1 MEPTQIATI
10 VVGQLRDILEQ
21 QMRNRPRTL
30 QTALGPSEIGTACD
44 RCLAHMFAST
54 PRADDAEGAPVPWLP
69 ELGTAV
75 HNMFDQLLTAHM
87 LDRMGAGGPDFGAEW
102 APESKNT
109 VGVVD
114 GVPISGSTDVFHK
127 PTGTVIDY
135 KVVGTTTLRKVRR
148 DGSGASLTYQRQ
160 AQLYGRGWAN
170 LGYSVRAVAI
180 WFVPRNGHT
189 LRDGR
194 LFTAPYDEQV
204 AIDTLDR
211 ATRISRAVKAT
222 PLEVLLQGLPPHTGD
237 EFTCDQFTA
246 YPGDTTYPD
255 ASPDP
260 SVLAGLHPAA
270 G

>member
-44 RCLAHMFAST
+44 RCLVHLIAGH
-54 PRADDAEGAPVPWLP
+54 PRADDNPDNPIPWLP

-75 HNMFDQLLTAHM
+75 HDAFDQMLTAHM

-102 APESKNT
+102 ATEEHVT
-109 VGVVD
+109 VGLVD
-114 GVPISGSTDVFHK
+114 GQPVTGSSDVFHK

-135 KVVGTTTLRKVRR
+135 KIAGTTTLRKVRR
-148 DGSGASLTYQRQ
+148 DGSGTSLTYQRQ
-160 AQLYGRGWAN
+160 AHLYGRGWAAK
-170 LGYSVRAVAI
+170 GYPVRAVAI
-180 WFVPRNGHT
+180 WFVPRNGYT

-194 LFTAPYDEQV
+194 LWTAAYDEQV
-204 AIDTLDR
+204 AIDALDR
-211 ATRISRAVKAT
+211 ATRFTRAVKAT

-237 EFTCDQFTA
+237 EFTCDQWGDS
-246 YPGDTTYPD
+246 PDTT
-255 ASPDP
+255 DP
-260 SVLAGLHPAA
+260 RIGKQLTGIIPA
-270 G
+270 